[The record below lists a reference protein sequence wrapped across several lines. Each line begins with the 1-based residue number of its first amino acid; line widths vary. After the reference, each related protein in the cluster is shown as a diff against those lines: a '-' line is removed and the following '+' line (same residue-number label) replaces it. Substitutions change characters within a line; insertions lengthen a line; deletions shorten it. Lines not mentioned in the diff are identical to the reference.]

1 MYISKAI
8 IRNVKVFEHF
18 EMNFQKEEGW
28 HVILGDNGTG
38 KSTLLKMISLA
49 LLSEN
54 FRNVIT
60 EDFSKWIGKSTELA
74 QSMIDVQIDP
84 KNDLRHDFFEN
95 KTGLTF
101 SFLLS
106 NNGLQPYGKITPID
120 EFELDE
126 LEFYDEHKTC
136 NNNGWFSAAFGSY
149 RQIGNKFS
157 NQRGNFSN
165 KKAEAHITLFRNDFS
180 LISPIDW
187 LLELKFKQLD
197 SKLDKNIFD
206 KIISFFNDTN
216 LLPNGVQIT
225 KIDSDGIVFTDPSG
239 TKVNLFEMS
248 DGYQSVFGMTAEIIR
263 QLTKQYGFEKV
274 FSEENLKEQSI
285 NLPGIVLID
294 EVDIHL
300 HPTWQA
306 KIGNWFKKY
315 FPKIQFIVTTHSPI
329 ICRSAE
335 NSHIWKLEHPSS
347 DQKSRMLDEVDFN
360 RLVYGNILDAYGT
373 EVFGT
378 NVTRNEASHEM
389 LEELAKLN
397 MLESIGKLN
406 PKDKKRLS
414 MLQKTFSTDDNFEF

>member
-1 MYISKAI
+1 MYINKVKI
-8 IRNVKVFEHF
+8 INVKVFEDF
-18 EMNFQKEEGW
+18 EMNFQNKAGW

-38 KSTLLKMISLA
+38 KSTLLKMISLS
-49 LLSEN
+49 LLSQN
-54 FRNVIT
+54 FRDTINV
-60 EDFSKWIGKSTELA
+60 DFSKWISNE
-74 QSMIDVQIDP
+74 DVTTMSSCFLQVQVDK
-84 KNDLRHDFFEN
+84 KNDPSPELLKNEANLFFAFVFTSINRPSAYIKPILANQGFDLNE
-95 KTGLTF
+95 G
-101 SFLLS
+101 
-106 NNGLQPYGKITPID
+106 QKI
-120 EFELDE
+120 FN
-126 LEFYDEHKTC
+126 Y
-136 NNNGWFSAAFGSY
+136 NGWFSAAFGSY
-149 RQIGNKFS
+149 RQIGDKFS

-165 KKAEAHITLFRNDFS
+165 KKVDAHITLFRNDFS
-180 LISPIDW
+180 LISPVDW

-197 SKLDKNIFD
+197 SKLDKSIFD
-206 KIISFFNDTN
+206 KIISFFNDTD

-239 TKVNLFEMS
+239 TEVNLFEMS

-274 FSEENLKEQSI
+274 FSEENLNEQSI
-285 NLPGIVLID
+285 NLPGVVLID

-347 DQKSRMLDEVDFN
+347 DEKSRMIDEDDFN
-360 RLVYGNILDAYGT
+360 RLVHGNILDAYGT
-373 EVFGT
+373 EIFGT
-378 NVTRNEASHEM
+378 NVTRNESSQEM
-389 LEELAKLN
+389 LEELARLN
-397 MLESIGKLN
+397 MLESIGKLD

-414 MLQKTFSTDDNFEF
+414 TLQKTFSTDDNFEF